1 MNCVTYYY
9 EEENSS
15 NNADTTNLGETN
27 EESNLEDLIFR
38 DEDDADTNEDTH
50 RNEHDH
56 IDNSLYIENSPR
68 TQKSPFR
75 QAVAAV
81 DLLVHDS
88 KMKYLSFINIT
99 VSDLC

>member
-15 NNADTTNLGETN
+15 NDADTTNLGETN
-27 EESNLEDLIFR
+27 EESNIEDLVLR

-81 DLLVHDS
+81 DLLVHDP